1 MAQKEKNGDSGK
13 TKIGRDA
20 KTGQFISV
28 EEAEEHP
35 NTSVVET
42 INPTTTVERL
52 NRRNFRPCSSSS
64 LISLAA
70 SPSFPN
76 PTKAFGRWRAS
87 PIVMPL

>member
-42 INPTTTVERL
+42 IKRGKS
-52 NRRNFRPCSSSS
+52 NFCKRSGGFCCLSSPFEGEGDFKS
-64 LISLAA
+64 LSALLRQA
-70 SPSFPN
+70 
-76 PTKAFGRWRAS
+76 
-87 PIVMPL
+87 